1 MEQFSIIS
9 VADAF
14 ERLKQGNAVLV
25 DIRDAQSFTTGHAP
39 YAFHLTDASLNGFMQ
54 NTDFELPVMVMCYHG
69 ISSQGAAQYLAHQG
83 FEQVYSVEGA
93 LSHGRGAFP
102 TALSPLKPA
111 SDTLISIIPHRSG
124 AIVIN

>member
-39 YAFHLTDASLNGFMQ
+39 AFHLTDASLNGFMQ

-83 FEQVYSVEGA
+83 FEQVYSVEGGFE
-93 LSHGRGAFP
+93 SWSRSFP
-102 TALSPLKPA
+102 DSVV
-111 SDTLISIIPHRSG
+111 SS
-124 AIVIN
+124 